1 MRKTILIISCIAIG
15 FLVGC
20 GVNTKAGH
28 DKEIAITEDNG
39 DISKTV
45 YVLTD
50 RVTGVQYIATHIG
63 YGTAITPRY
72 NADGT
77 LYTGE

>member
-1 MRKTILIISCIAIG
+1 MRKTILIISCIVIG

-20 GVNTKAGH
+20 GVNTKAEHGS
-28 DKEIAITEDNG
+28 EIAITKDSEDM
-39 DISKTV
+39 SKVV
-45 YVLTD
+45 YILTD
-50 RVTGVQYIATHIG
+50 RVTGVQYIVGHFG